1 MLQSFGCWL
10 VTRCLSKVLVSR
22 TVKPLSILVYHRV
35 LSESDPF
42 REGVPSASEFDWQM
56 RLLSRFFT
64 PLSLDDA
71 LEALASDDLPSNAVC
86 VTFDDGYRDN
96 LTLALPILKKYQVP
110 ATVFVATG
118 FLDNGRMWN
127 DTVIEAFRVCQGNTI
142 SVPSLGLVEES
153 IMSVRER
160 CRLAE
165 RVIREIKHQSPIQRQ
180 KKVKALEK
188 LVGASRLPND
198 LMLDAEGVIALHR
211 QGVEIGAHTV
221 THPIL
226 SSLELDQAS
235 VELEQ
240 SRLELESITGAP
252 IKYFAY
258 PNGVLG
264 KDFQEEHR
272 QLAKEQNFVA
282 AVTTEWGVSDRS
294 TDPWLLR
301 RFTPW
306 DKSPLKF
313 AIRMVMN
320 MTRRNDAY

>member
-1 MLQSFGCWL
+1 MWQSLGCWL
-10 VTRCLSKVLVSR
+10 VTRCLSKFVIFR
-22 TVKPLSILVYHRV
+22 AAKPLSILVYHRV
-35 LSESDPF
+35 LPEQDPF
-42 REGVPSASEFDWQM
+42 REGIPSVNEFDWQM
-56 RLLSRFFT
+56 RLISRFFT

-71 LEALASDDLPSNAVC
+71 LEALANNSLPSNAVC

-96 LTLALPILKKYQVP
+96 LTLALPVLKKHQVP
-110 ATVFVATG
+110 ATIFVATG

-127 DTVIEAFRVCQGNTI
+127 DTVIEAFRMYEEDTI
-142 SVPSLGLVEES
+142 SLPSLGLVEES
-153 IMSVRER
+153 LNSISER
-160 CRLAE
+160 CQLAE
-165 RVIREIKHQSPIQRQ
+165 RVIREIKHQSPKQRQ
-180 KKVKALEK
+180 EKVAALEK

-198 LMLDAEGVIALHR
+198 LMLDREGVIELHR

-240 SRLELESITGAP
+240 SRLQLESITGAP

-264 KDFQEEHR
+264 KDFREEHR
-272 QLAKEQNFVA
+272 QLAKEQNFAA
-282 AVTTEWGVSDRS
+282 AVTTEWGVSDCL
-294 TDPWLLR
+294 TDLWLLR

-320 MTRRNDAY
+320 MTRRNDVY